1 MSPAGSTIAELL
13 AAADPPDAQGP
24 TGLLSVAG
32 DHSLDVARALISEGS
47 HVFVASANPQFTAEP
62 PAKPDREFDFPTGWT
77 TDSPAV
83 SHLKPWRAKQRQA
96 LYMRTGGLFDCPDV
110 DVKHGAVVDVQRERL
125 QTLGI
130 VIYGESETPTGGAH
144 FYVISTGLKSGASRA
159 GGVDW
164 QARGKGVYLPGTQR
178 PYYRNTTCD
187 TYRWVQ
193 PLDIA
198 RALDDRQSADFMAE
212 QEQAIRAYLLGMG
225 IVPAAADG
233 SVAAG
238 EVFMAERLKIDV
250 VKLQSAVPTVWNAIC
265 DKAGWEVG
273 RRSEQFHF
281 IVCEAHRHNVPL
293 GEVLTLM
300 HAWNE
305 HSQKYVGRS
314 DVEVM
319 RSWEKAKAD
328 EAKKAAAANSSP
340 VAAVTAVG
348 GGTDAQ
354 GLIDAV
360 GAADWLEQG
369 PAVDRPSTWALIDEQ
384 TKVSFL
390 DGTYE
395 PIEPTIGLMDN
406 GRYLFYRGETH
417 TIAGDSGSGKSLI
430 AQCLCVE
437 VMSAGERVLY
447 LDFESRPAAVTQRMM
462 ELGST
467 REQYLTLFDYA
478 GKVESGLLA
487 TADREQFRYLLT
499 REYALCIIDGYSAA
513 ERLLIPGT
521 ADLDVKAGQFHE
533 LLPQRIAAR
542 TGAAVIMVDHVT
554 KSRVGR
560 NGYQVGSFNKKGV
573 LGGTL
578 LLVEPEV
585 KPRKSTAGQPARG
598 TVRGWLAKDRP
609 GGVSPHMPDEE
620 TRGLHEGTQN
630 AGLFTFTARAD
641 GTTQM
646 HICAPLNGDQVA
658 AEQARWAAEHARA
671 CRDRI
676 MWLLTDSPMAPGIS
690 EDGLTVGE
698 VRQACGKQSDGS
710 PGFRAGDVTMQLGQ
724 LIADGLVEMSK
735 GSRGS
740 KMHKA
745 IRPAESVESLEQ
757 VSDQL
762 EL

>member
-1 MSPAGSTIAELL
+1 MSPAGLAELL
-13 AAADPPDAQGP
+13 AADEPPNAQGP
-24 TGLLSVAG
+24 TGRLSLAG
-32 DHSLDVARALISEGS
+32 ADPLDVARELIAAGS
-47 HVFVASANPQFTAEP
+47 HVFVAAANPQFTAEP
-62 PAKPDREFDFPTGWT
+62 PAKPDQEFQFPTGWT

-83 SHLKPWRAKQRQA
+83 SHLKQWRAKQRQA
-96 LYMRTGGLFDCPDV
+96 LYMRTGGLFDCPDI
-110 DVKHGAVVDVQRERL
+110 DVKNAAVVGDQRERL
-125 QTLGI
+125 QTMG
-130 VIYGESETPTGGAH
+130 VVTYGETETPTGGAH
-144 FYVISTGLKSGASRA
+144 FYVLSTGLASGATRS

-178 PYYRNTTCD
+178 PYYRNTARD

-198 RALDDRQSADFMAE
+198 RALDDRRDPDFVAE
-212 QEQAIRAYLLGMG
+212 QEQAIRAYLVGLG

-238 EVFMAERLKIDV
+238 EVFMAERLKVDPL
-250 VKLQSAVPTVWNAIC
+250 KLQAHVPTVWKAIT
-265 DKAGWEVG
+265 DKSGWAVG
-273 RRSEQFHF
+273 RRSDQFHF

-300 HAWNE
+300 DTWAQC
-305 HSQKYVGRS
+305 SGKYVGRS

-319 RSWEKAKAD
+319 RSWEKGKAD
-328 EAKKAAAANSSP
+328 EAKKAAAAADSSP
-340 VAAVTAVG
+340 VAAVTAVSVG
-348 GGTDAQ
+348 KDAQ
-354 GLIDAV
+354 GLISAV
-360 GAADWLEQG
+360 GADDWLEQA

-384 TKVSFL
+384 TKLSFL

-437 VMSAGERVLY
+437 VMAAGERVLY

-462 ELGST
+462 ELGTT

-478 GKVESGLLA
+478 GKVESGLHPGSI
-487 TADREQFRYLLT
+487 DREKFRYLLT

-554 KSRVGR
+554 KSRTGR

-585 KPRKSTAGQPARG
+585 KPRKTTAAQPARG

-609 GGVSPHMPDEE
+609 GGVSPHLPDEE

-630 AGLFTFTARAD
+630 AGLFQFSARDD

-658 AEQARWAAEHARA
+658 AEQARWVAEQVRA

-690 EDGLTVGE
+690 DAGLTVGE
-698 VRQACGKQSDGS
+698 VRQACAQQPDGS
-710 PGFRAGDVTMQLGQ
+710 EGFRAYFVSMQLAQ
-724 LIADGLVEMSK
+724 LVRDGLVEVSK

-745 IRPAESVESLEQ
+745 VRPAESVDP
-757 VSDQL
+757 VPDQL
-762 EL
+762 EI

>member
-1 MSPAGSTIAELL
+1 MSPAGLAELL
-13 AAADPPDAQGP
+13 AAADPTDAQGP
-24 TGLLSVAG
+24 NGWSILAG
-32 DHSLDVARALISEGS
+32 AEPLDVARALISAGS

-62 PAKPDREFDFPTGWT
+62 PAKPQKEFDFPTRWPEE
-77 TDSPAV
+77 SPAV
-83 SHLKPWRAKQRQA
+83 SHLKQWRAKQRQA
-96 LYMRTGGLFDCPDV
+96 LYMRTGDLFDCPDV
-110 DVKHGAVVDVQRERL
+110 DIKNGAVVDVQRERL
-125 QTLGI
+125 QTLGV

-144 FYVISTGLKSGASRA
+144 FYVISTGLKSGATRA

-178 PYYRNTTCD
+178 PYYRNSGCD
-187 TYRWVQ
+187 TYRWAQ

-212 QEQAIRAYLLGMG
+212 QEQAIRAYLLGLG

-238 EVFMAERLKIDV
+238 EVFMAERLNIDV
-250 VKLQSAVPTVWNAIC
+250 VKLQFALPKVWKLIT
-265 DKAGWEVG
+265 DESGWEVG
-273 RRSEQFHF
+273 RRSHQWHA
-281 IVCEAHRHNVPL
+281 IVCEAHRWNMPL
-293 GEVLTLM
+293 GELLTLM
-300 HAWNE
+300 NMWSE
-305 HSQKYVGRS
+305 QSGKYVGRS
-314 DVEVM
+314 DLEVM
-319 RSWEKAKAD
+319 RSLDSMKKD
-328 EAKKAAAANSSP
+328 EAKKAETASSP
-340 VAAVTAVG
+340 VAAVTVVSEQQ
-348 GGTDAQ
+348 DAQ
-354 GLIDAV
+354 GLITAV
-360 GAADWLEQG
+360 GAADWLEHA
-369 PAVDRPSTWALIDEQ
+369 PAVDRPSTWELIDEQ
-384 TKVSFL
+384 TKLSFL

-478 GKVESGLLA
+478 GKVESGLLV

-554 KSRVGR
+554 KSRTGR

-620 TRGLHEGTQN
+620 TRGLHEGTQD
-630 AGLFTFTARAD
+630 AGLFQFSARAD

-658 AEQARWAAEHARA
+658 AEQARWAAEQARA

-676 MWLLTDSPMAPGIS
+676 MWLLTDSHMAPGIS
-690 EDGLTVGE
+690 DAGLGTNE
-698 VRQACGKQSDGS
+698 IRQHCE
-710 PGFRAGDVTMQLGQ
+710 GFRSAHVSMQLAK
-724 LIADGLVEMSK
+724 LVADELVEVSK
-735 GSRGS
+735 GARGS
-740 KMHKA
+740 KLHKA
-745 IRPAESVESLEQ
+745 VRPAESVES

>member
-1 MSPAGSTIAELL
+1 MSPAGLAELL

-24 TGLLSVAG
+24 PGLLSLAG
-32 DHSLDVARALISEGS
+32 DDSLDVARELIAAGS
-47 HVFVASANPQFTAEP
+47 HVFVAAANPQFTAEP
-62 PAKPDREFDFPTGWT
+62 PAKPDHEFQFPTGWT

-83 SHLKPWRAKQRQA
+83 SHLKPWRVKQRQA
-96 LYMRTGGLFDCPDV
+96 LYMRTGGLFDCSDV
-110 DVKHGAVVDVQRERL
+110 DVKNGAVVDVQRERL
-125 QTLGI
+125 QTLGV
-130 VIYGESETPTGGAH
+130 VIYGEVETPSRGPDKTGGAH
-144 FYVISTGLKSGASRA
+144 FYVLSTGLASGATRA

-178 PYYRNTTCD
+178 PYYRNSGCD

-198 RALDDRQSADFMAE
+198 RALDDRQDPDFVAE
-212 QEQAIRAYLLGMG
+212 QEQAIRAYLLGLG

-238 EVFMAERLKIDV
+238 EVFMAERVKMSPDAV
-250 VKLQSAVPTVWNAIC
+250 VKLRSAVPTVFDALG
-265 DKAGWEVG
+265 DRSGWEVG
-273 RRSEQFHF
+273 RRSHQFHF
-281 IVCEAHRHNVPL
+281 IVCEAYRHNVPL

-300 HAWNE
+300 HAWTQ

-319 RSWEKAKAD
+319 RSIANMKKD
-328 EAKKAAAANSSP
+328 EAKKAAAAAASSP
-340 VAAVTAVG
+340 VAAVTAVS

-360 GAADWLEQG
+360 GAAADWLEQA

-384 TKVSFL
+384 TKLSFL

-462 ELGST
+462 ELGTT
-467 REQYLTLFDYA
+467 REQYLSLFDYA

-533 LLPQRIAAR
+533 LLPQRIAAQ

-554 KSRVGR
+554 KSRTGR

-585 KPRKSTAGQPARG
+585 KPRKTTAAQPARG

-620 TRGLHEGTQN
+620 TRGFHEGTQN
-630 AGLFTFTARAD
+630 AGLFQFSARDD

-646 HICAPLNGDQVA
+646 HICAPLNSEQVA
-658 AEQARWAAEHARA
+658 AEQARWVAEQARA
-671 CRDRI
+671 CRARI
-676 MWLLTDSPMAPGIS
+676 MWLLTDSPMAPAVS
-690 EDGLTVGE
+690 DAGLSVNDVKKSVE
-698 VRQACGKQSDGS
+698 
-710 PGFRAGDVTMQLGQ
+710 GFREALVSMQLAQ
-724 LIADGLVEMSK
+724 LVSDGLVEVSK
-735 GSRGS
+735 GPRGS
-740 KMHKA
+740 RMHKA
-745 IRPAESVESLEQ
+745 VRPAESVES